1 MPVDP
6 EWRCGCVT
14 RPVSECAGMC
24 LLLWV
29 WCLSQCMPADQC
41 PHLTATLN
49 LHVTITALTNNNVTS
64 QMSDFN
70 QIILIDMVVCRVPG
84 VDWCH
89 APLYTT
95 QQYPH
100 HQSPVTSAI
109 SNIQRFILLY
119 CVLCPLSLVLLGYLP
134 RYPEWLHAS
143 WAQCPHLTPTLYIT
157 LTALASSTI
166 RRCVWC
172 WSFVSTL
179 SYSI

>member
-1 MPVDP
+1 
-6 EWRCGCVT
+6 
-14 RPVSECAGMC
+14 
-24 LLLWV
+24 
-29 WCLSQCMPADQC
+29 MPAGQC

-89 APLYTT
+89 AQLYTT

-109 SNIQRFILLY
+109 SNICTTFHFI
-119 CVLCPLSLVLLGYLP
+119 VLCVVPTFIGVVRLFAKIPGVTACQLSTVSPPHPHSLHHPYSPRLLNDTSLCVVLEFCFYSFIFYLD
-134 RYPEWLHAS
+134 
-143 WAQCPHLTPTLYIT
+143 I
-157 LTALASSTI
+157 I
-166 RRCVWC
+166 DK
-172 WSFVSTL
+172 
-179 SYSI
+179 